1 MDFGLVEIRHM
12 VHTMFVEILSRSFHS
27 KPVAGHG
34 IALQAAG
41 HTNSDVRCN
50 YRRGVGYFRSDC
62 TILKAKEQRHGP
74 IRCGQRTQLQHN
86 QEAPRRAKTNGEQ
99 ARKGRDDKHQ
109 WCSFRELTTHSD
121 ADCRTQHHNK
131 IDGGSV
137 HCATYLYYPAVLSA
151 RDHPPDCNSEDPFI
165 SFTAAETPTEKEE
178 YWPFAPTDEPAASFG
193 YSTSGDIPTDA
204 SGIFGAFGGVTGE
217 GAGSAV
223 FMVKQGPVRGLGFRD
238 RITGGLD
245 FIVRALAMI
254 VMIHYL
260 WLSVGSSPYARVVS
274 KTTPDI
280 FGGIT
285 GTATSRLVRS
295 ILSRGRETTESTA
308 P

>member
-1 MDFGLVEIRHM
+1 MQELLSGIVVDGKGVRHSVQLSCLV
-12 VHTMFVEILSRSFHS
+12 VPSLSQNLFSV
-27 KPVAGHG
+27 K
-34 IALQAAG
+34 QAARNG
-41 HTNSDVRCN
+41 VTHMLDIDNPRLEANNFTLLLQELGCGLYSFSLDLTDKICTQELVMQATAKATRWH
-50 YRRGVGYFRSDC
+50 RR
-62 TILKAKEQRHGP
+62 LENLNHK
-74 IRCGQRTQLQHN
+74 
-86 QEAPRRAKTNGEQ
+86 
-99 ARKGRDDKHQ
+99 
-109 WCSFRELTTHSD
+109 CS
-121 ADCRTQHHNK
+121 
-131 IDGGSV
+131 
-137 HCATYLYYPAVLSA
+137 
-151 RDHPPDCNSEDPFI
+151 
-165 SFTAAETPTEKEE
+165 PTEKEE

>member
-1 MDFGLVEIRHM
+1 MTFSRNCDKRCDERYEDIILQVLPAEKERVRSASYEKMDFGLVEIRHM

-34 IALQAAG
+34 IAMQAAG

-109 WCSFRELTTHSD
+109 WCSFRKLTTHSD

-137 HCATYLYYPAVLSA
+137 HCATHLYYPAVLSA
-151 RDHPPDCNSEDPFI
+151 RDHPPDCNSEDPLFH
-165 SFTAAETPTEKEE
+165 SRRRKHRRRRR
-178 YWPFAPTDEPAASFG
+178 
-193 YSTSGDIPTDA
+193 STG
-204 SGIFGAFGGVTGE
+204 
-217 GAGSAV
+217 
-223 FMVKQGPVRGLGFRD
+223 R
-238 RITGGLD
+238 
-245 FIVRALAMI
+245 
-254 VMIHYL
+254 
-260 WLSVGSSPYARVVS
+260 SPPRMNQ
-274 KTTPDI
+274 
-280 FGGIT
+280 
-285 GTATSRLVRS
+285 
-295 ILSRGRETTESTA
+295 
-308 P
+308 